1 MRDIVSEIK
10 ARLSI
15 EDVVSQYVKL
25 QKAGRYYKALSPFQ
39 QEKTPSFVVSPEK
52 QIAYC
57 FSTHKGGDMFRFI
70 QDIESVDFPEAVR
83 ILADKAGIKMPEKSL
98 RGGGGVGGSGS
109 GHGSNG
115 EVNLREQLLSAHE
128 KAARFYEENLWNGS
142 GAGDNVGDDVGA
154 GTGGDAASAAKKVLE
169 YLKKRGVTTETI
181 KEFRI
186 GYAPDSYD
194 ALQKH
199 LLKAGFNK
207 DILIKSGLMTV
218 KDMNGEVIDKFR
230 CRLMIPIF
238 DHMGRIIGF
247 GGRALK
253 EGQDPKYLNSP
264 ETPLYSKRKV
274 LYGLSHSKQYIREQD
289 AAVFVEGYFDVIML
303 YQAGIK
309 NVVASSGTAL
319 TSEQVNLVKRFA
331 HSFISC
337 FDTDRAGIDAT
348 RRAYIVLQPFDMVMK
363 TLRMGDGFKDP
374 ADFILENGLEKG
386 KEEFEK
392 FIADSVDFIEFY
404 AEILGKNFDTA
415 TIDGR
420 KKFLNE
426 IIPLVKIVGSSVKL
440 DYYVHIISKYVDTKE
455 KFLYDEI
462 EKFKLGP
469 EYAEQ
474 REEKGVAGGGVA
486 VSKKLSPVE
495 ILIGIVI
502 EYPNLFP
509 VLENSGFEAADFDAI
524 KDIYFA
530 LKDQYNPVRT
540 SKEGW
545 NFDGEKYADIRSR
558 IDVLSLY
565 ATSKYGDF
573 SDETIENEVKKL
585 IDNMKGHRRMHQ
597 RLQLEKALKE
607 ADAKGDIEKKKELLQ
622 LFQDLLTS

>member
-70 QDIESVDFPEAVR
+70 QDIENVDFPEAVK
-83 ILADKAGIKMPEKSL
+83 ILADKAGIKMPEKSTF
-98 RGGGGVGGSGS
+98 VKQAK
-109 GHGSNG
+109 G
-115 EVNLREQLLSAHE
+115 EVNLKEQLLSAHE
-128 KAARFYEENLWNGS
+128 KAALFFEENLKNGS
-142 GAGDNVGDDVGA
+142 DE
-154 GTGGDAASAAKKVLE
+154 AKAVLE
-169 YLKKRGVTTETI
+169 YLKKRGVTEETI

-199 LLKAGFNK
+199 LMKEGFKK
-207 DILIKSGLMTV
+207 DVLIKSGLMTV
-218 KDMNGEVIDKFR
+218 KDMNAEVIDKFR
-230 CRLMIPIF
+230 CRLMIPIL

-274 LYGLSHSKQYIREQD
+274 LYGLSHSKQYIREKD

-319 TSEQVNLVKRFA
+319 TPEQVGLVKRFA
-331 HSFISC
+331 HTFVSC

-348 RRAYIVLQPFDMVMK
+348 KRAYIVLQPFDMVMK
-363 TLRMGDGFKDP
+363 TLRMSGSFKDP
-374 ADFILENGLEKG
+374 ADFILEKGLENG
-386 KEEFEK
+386 KAEFEK

-440 DYYVHIISKYVDTKE
+440 DYYVHVISKYVDTKE

-469 EYAEQ
+469 EYSVQ
-474 REEKGVAGGGVA
+474 SEEKGDVASGIA
-486 VSKKLSPVE
+486 APKKLSPVE

-509 VLENSGFEAADFDAI
+509 ILENSGLEAANFDDV

-545 NFDGEKYADIRSR
+545 DFDGEEYVDIRR
-558 IDVLSLY
+558 KIDVLSLY

-573 SDETIENEVKKL
+573 SDETIENEARKL
-585 IDNMKGHRRMHQ
+585 IDNMRAHRRMHQ

-607 ADAKGDIEKKKELLQ
+607 AEAKGDIEKKKELLK